1 MLNIDSLYLSGE
13 TCVYGN
19 INHLCPDKKSLVDH
33 CSKCYRSFG
42 MSITQRICSEYC
54 LMAIWIVLAAD
65 LIDLNYLRIIFIAI
79 FLSQSVQ
86 SKGLG
91 MCYMN
96 HVCLS

>member
-13 TCVYGN
+13 MCVYGN

-54 LMAIWIVLAAD
+54 LMALLAAD
-65 LIDLNYLRIIFIAI
+65 FIDLKYLRIIFIAI
-79 FLSQSVQ
+79 FFVTISTV
-86 SKGLG
+86 
-91 MCYMN
+91 
-96 HVCLS
+96 